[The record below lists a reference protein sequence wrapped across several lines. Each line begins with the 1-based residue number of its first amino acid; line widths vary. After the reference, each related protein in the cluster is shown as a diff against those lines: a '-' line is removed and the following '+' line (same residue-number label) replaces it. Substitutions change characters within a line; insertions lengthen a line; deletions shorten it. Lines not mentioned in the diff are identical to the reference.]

1 MVDISI
7 AELVVYAF
15 VELLTFAMIIS
26 SLAKPVPDG
35 KDKSIMRGVYA
46 MPGMIMAAYMATTG
60 THINLS
66 KLAINGTMV
75 DLNSTVVYN
84 VTQTQFSDIT
94 LASPVWMFFHFMIF
108 VVLMVYVWTQMANLL
123 VKH

>member
-7 AELVVYAF
+7 AELIIYVF
-15 VELLTFAMIIS
+15 VEMFTFSMIAS
-26 SLAKPVPDG
+26 SIAKPVPDG
-35 KDKSIMRGVYA
+35 KDKSVMRGVYA

-60 THINLS
+60 TKINIQNIS
-66 KLAINGTMV
+66 MNSTMIAINTTEV
-75 DLNSTVVYN
+75 FTEAQLQAN
-84 VTQTQFSDIT
+84 VID